1 MADKKKKQPFGS
13 LRPDV
18 DDILDWNNLPADAFA
33 KASSE
38 EKSSFIQDRESVSYW
53 KDAWR
58 RLRRNKVAMVA
69 MIIVILIGIFAF
81 VGPMIVPYTYDQ
93 VISGAN
99 NIHPWH
105 YSLEDQAA
113 INAYI
118 EEHTGTANL
127 SPDEAVAQAEAE
139 AAARGETL
147 SAVDAAKIRATAKA
161 NQGKGE
167 ENVTQ
172 ADAIKALGIKAKPFG
187 YTNAELEQ
195 IAAGESVFPHVFGC
209 DTQGRDIMVRTMI
222 GARVSMIVGICCAII
237 VLVIGALYGSVS
249 GYCGGKVDAV
259 MQRIVEIIYTIPEV
273 LIILLL
279 GSTLKPIFEEFQN
292 SGDGFLQ
299 SMVTLLGANLISI
312 FITFGLLYWV
322 TMSRL
327 IRGQILQLKQQEY
340 VTAAR
345 ALGASGGRII
355 KRHLLPNCI
364 GQIVTTTFLQIPSA
378 IFTESFLSFL
388 GMGVSA
394 PMTSL
399 GSMCSDALG
408 GLNTYPYRLF
418 IPAAILSLMILCL
431 NLFGDGLRDALDPRL
446 KK

>member
-18 DDILDWNNLPADAFA
+18 DDILAWNELPQDSFEP
-33 KASSE
+33 ASSE

-69 MIIVILIGIFAF
+69 MVIVILIGIFAF
-81 VGPMIVPYTYDQ
+81 VGPMVVPYTYDQ

-222 GARVSMIVGICCAII
+222 GARSAAPSSCWSSA
-237 VLVIGALYGSVS
+237 
-249 GYCGGKVDAV
+249 
-259 MQRIVEIIYTIPEV
+259 P
-273 LIILLL
+273 
-279 GSTLKPIFEEFQN
+279 STAP
-292 SGDGFLQ
+292 SP
-299 SMVTLLGANLISI
+299 A
-312 FITFGLLYWV
+312 
-322 TMSRL
+322 
-327 IRGQILQLKQQEY
+327 
-340 VTAAR
+340 TAAARWTPSCSASWRSSTPFPRCSSSCCWAPPSSPSLRSSRTPETASSR
-345 ALGASGGRII
+345 AW
-355 KRHLLPNCI
+355 
-364 GQIVTTTFLQIPSA
+364 
-378 IFTESFLSFL
+378 
-388 GMGVSA
+388 
-394 PMTSL
+394 
-399 GSMCSDALG
+399 
-408 GLNTYPYRLF
+408 
-418 IPAAILSLMILCL
+418 
-431 NLFGDGLRDALDPRL
+431 
-446 KK
+446 